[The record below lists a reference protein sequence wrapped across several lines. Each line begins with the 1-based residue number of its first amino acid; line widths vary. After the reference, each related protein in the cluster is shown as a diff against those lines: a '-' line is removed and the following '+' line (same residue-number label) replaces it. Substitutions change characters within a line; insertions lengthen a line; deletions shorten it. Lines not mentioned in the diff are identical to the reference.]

1 MNNVSTRRLIDFV
14 RSSPDLDRHW
24 QIGMLILRIYVGVAV
39 LIAHGW
45 PKLQEMLS
53 GQGHF
58 PELVESL
65 GLPFPTLFA
74 WLAVVSQVGG
84 SLLVILGLWARP
96 AALAV
101 GFTIAFGVLSVHW
114 SDGFKGMELGITYS
128 VVLAVIAVSGP
139 GWMSFDRTSRR
150 YIGEHDE
157 IR

>member
-1 MNNVSTRRLIDFV
+1 MKNTSPRRLIAFV
-14 RSSPDLDRHW
+14 RSSPDLDHFW
-24 QIGMLILRIYVGVAV
+24 PIGVLLLRIYVGAAV

-58 PELVESL
+58 LELVKSF
-65 GLPFPTLFA
+65 GLPLPTVFA

-84 SLLVILGLWARP
+84 SLLLILGLWTRP
-96 AALAV
+96 SALAV

-114 SDGFKGMELGITYS
+114 SDGFKGMELGLTYS

-139 GWMSFDRTSRR
+139 GRISLDRAM
-150 YIGEHDE
+150 GEDE
-157 IR
+157 ET